1 MKGLIKLGLVFAL
14 CAGVLGADEFG
25 ETRKRY
31 VTKGAT
37 KVPSAKSAMEGSGVF
52 VGIEMGLA
60 QHTFQIDMQD
70 KYDFKQAAL
79 AVGAKLG
86 YKHFFVKW
94 VGIRGYV
101 GVNYVESR
109 YTMPA
114 TAISKQSKGNIDGF
128 TNDISY
134 GVNADILLNFYNG
147 DTTFFGAFVGV
158 GVGYQ
163 NAADNLW
170 GNMLVAG
177 IGGNGNGNS
186 VTVEKLDTMRKM
198 SGLYADAKVGLR
210 VNVAKHHEME
220 FIATIPFTTISKK
233 FSDDGGTT
241 TVPANYKQNYKF
253 MLGYNFVF

>member
-14 CAGVLGADEFG
+14 CAGIVGADEFG
-25 ETRKRY
+25 EPKRRY
-31 VTKGAT
+31 VTKA
-37 KVPSAKSAMEGSGVF
+37 PSAKSAMEGSGAF

-60 QHTFQIDMQD
+60 QHTFQIDLSKVTD
-70 KYDFKQAAL
+70 KYDIKQAAL
-79 AVGAKLG
+79 AVGAKVG
-86 YKHFFVKW
+86 YKHFFIKW
-94 VGIRGYV
+94 VGLRGYV

-114 TAISKQSKGNIDGF
+114 TAISKQSKGNINGF

-147 DTTFFGAFVGV
+147 ETTFFGAFAGV
-158 GVGYQ
+158 GIGYQ
-163 NAADNLW
+163 NAADNFW

-177 IGGNGNGNS
+177 IGGNNG
-186 VTVEKLDTMRKM
+186 VTVEKQDTMRKM

-220 FIATIPFTTISKK
+220 FIATIPFTTISKE

-241 TVPANYKQNYKF
+241 TVPASYKQNYKF

>member
-1 MKGLIKLGLVFAL
+1 MKGFIKLGLVFAL

-25 ETRKRY
+25 EARKRY
-31 VTKGAT
+31 VTKS
-37 KVPSAKSAMEGSGVF
+37 PSAKSAMEGSGVF
-52 VGIEMGLA
+52 VGIELGLA

-94 VGIRGYV
+94 VGLRGYV
-101 GVNYVESR
+101 DVNYIESR
-109 YTMPA
+109 YKFPLSSTTKSQGML
-114 TAISKQSKGNIDGF
+114 DGF

-147 DTTFFGAFVGV
+147 ETTFFGAFVGV

-163 NAADNLW
+163 NAADNFW

-177 IGGNGNGNS
+177 IGGNNG
-186 VTVEKLDTMRKM
+186 VTVEKQDTMRKM

-220 FIATIPFTTISKK
+220 FIATIPFTTISKE

-241 TVPANYKQNYKF
+241 TVPANYRQNYKF

>member
-1 MKGLIKLGLVFAL
+1 MKGLIKLGLILAL
-14 CAGVLGADEFG
+14 CAGIVGADEFG
-25 ETRKRY
+25 EPKRRY
-31 VTKGAT
+31 VT
-37 KVPSAKSAMEGSGVF
+37 KVPSAKSAMEGSGAF

-60 QHTFQIDMQD
+60 QHTFQIDLSKVTD
-70 KYDFKQAAL
+70 KYDIKQAAL
-79 AVGAKLG
+79 AVGAKVG

-94 VGIRGYV
+94 VGLRGYV

-109 YTMPA
+109 YKFPLSSTTKSQGML
-114 TAISKQSKGNIDGF
+114 DGF

-147 DTTFFGAFVGV
+147 EATFFGAFVGV
-158 GVGYQ
+158 GIGYQ

-170 GNMLVAG
+170 GNMLTAG
-177 IGGNGNGNS
+177 MSNNGVS
-186 VTVEKLDTMRKM
+186 VQKLDTTRKM

-220 FIATIPFTTISKK
+220 FIATIPFTTLKK
-233 FSDDGGTT
+233 EFSDDGGTT
-241 TVPANYKQNYKF
+241 TVPASYKQNYKF

>member
-1 MKGLIKLGLVFAL
+1 MKGFIKLGLVFAL

-25 ETRKRY
+25 EARKRY
-31 VTKGAT
+31 VTKS
-37 KVPSAKSAMEGSGVF
+37 PSAKSAMEGSGVF
-52 VGIEMGLA
+52 VGIELGLA
-60 QHTFQIDMQD
+60 QHTFQIDLSKLTD
-70 KYDFKQAAL
+70 KYDVKQAAL

-86 YKHFFVKW
+86 YKHFFIKW
-94 VGIRGYV
+94 VGLRGYV
-101 GVNYVESR
+101 DVNYVESR

-114 TAISKQSKGNIDGF
+114 TTAISKQSKGNINGF

-147 DTTFFGAFVGV
+147 ETTFFGAFVGV

-170 GNMLVAG
+170 GNMLV
-177 IGGNGNGNS
+177 GGLSGDAVS
-186 VTVEKLDTMRKM
+186 VQKLDTTRKM

-220 FIATIPFTTISKK
+220 FIATIPFTTISKE

-241 TVPANYKQNYKF
+241 TVPANYRQNYKF

>member
-1 MKGLIKLGLVFAL
+1 MKGFIKLGLVFAL

-25 ETRKRY
+25 EARKRY
-31 VTKGAT
+31 VTKY
-37 KVPSAKSAMEGSGVF
+37 PSAKSAMEGSGVF
-52 VGIEMGLA
+52 VGIELGLA
-60 QHTFQIDMQD
+60 QHTFQIDLSKYGTD
-70 KYDFKQAAL
+70 KYDMKQAAL

-86 YKHFFVKW
+86 YKHFFIKW
-94 VGIRGYV
+94 VGLRGYV
-101 GVNYVESR
+101 DVNYVESR

-114 TAISKQSKGNIDGF
+114 TAISKQSKGNINGF

-147 DTTFFGAFVGV
+147 ETTFFGAFVGV

-170 GNMLVAG
+170 GNMLV
-177 IGGNGNGNS
+177 GGLSGDAVS
-186 VTVEKLDTMRKM
+186 VQKLNTTRKM

-220 FIATIPFTTISKK
+220 FIATIPFTTISKE

-241 TVPANYKQNYKF
+241 TVPANYRQNYKF

>member
-1 MKGLIKLGLVFAL
+1 MKGFIKIGLVFAL

-25 ETRKRY
+25 EARKRY
-31 VTKGAT
+31 VTKS
-37 KVPSAKSAMEGSGVF
+37 PSAKSAMEGSGVF
-52 VGIEMGLA
+52 VGIELGLA
-60 QHTFQIDMQD
+60 QHTFQIDLSKYRAD
-70 KYDFKQAAL
+70 KYDMKQAAL

-94 VGIRGYV
+94 VGLRGYV
-101 GVNYVESR
+101 DVNYVESR
-109 YTMPA
+109 YTIPA
-114 TAISKQSKGNIDGF
+114 EAMTKQKGNIDGF

-147 DTTFFGAFVGV
+147 ETTFFGAFVGV

-170 GNMLVAG
+170 GNML
-177 IGGNGNGNS
+177 IPELSGNAVS
-186 VTVEKLDTMRKM
+186 VENQKLNTTRKM

-220 FIATIPFTTISKK
+220 FIATIPFTTISKE

-241 TVPANYKQNYKF
+241 TVPANYRQNYKF